1 MIKLNKIAVQSVS
14 KTLKSH
20 CDIAFKQQLRNLQN
34 LVCKVTRQERAYNF
48 IRTFIIYN
56 LIPKFLQV
64 KLYKNQMENWR
75 KTSSFRRAVLSHEL
89 TDQQK
94 LLTQTRFELIKQRS
108 EFRSQFEV
116 VTAWKINSF
125 LLNCTREK

>member
-1 MIKLNKIAVQSVS
+1 
-14 KTLKSH
+14 
-20 CDIAFKQQLRNLQN
+20 
-34 LVCKVTRQERAYNF
+34 
-48 IRTFIIYN
+48 
-56 LIPKFLQV
+56 
-64 KLYKNQMENWR
+64 MENWR